1 MEYETI
7 KTLCSLS
14 GPSSFE
20 GPVREYLRQRA
31 EAVGAEVRIDGMGNL
46 ICTKKGKIPAPR
58 KLMLTAHLD
67 EVGLIIRRI
76 TEDGYLKFDC
86 LGEIDYRVLI
96 GKPVFIGKNRFPG
109 VVGLK
114 AVHLTTAEERKKT
127 PKLESLYIDIGVKS
141 REEAEKLTYI
151 GDFAVFSDSITE
163 YGDGLLKAKA
173 IDGRSGCAIMA
184 SLMERDLPI
193 DVTFAFT
200 VQEEVGCRGAFGAAF
215 SETPALALVLDGT
228 DAGDLPMVE
237 AHKRACS
244 LGKGTVLSHMD
255 AGTIYDKEIF
265 ELLQDLAEENHIP
278 WQVKGYISEKT
289 DASAIQRS
297 KTGVRA
303 GRISIAVRYLH
314 SPSSVVSL
322 RDIEGAEALVVHFI
336 QAVAEG
342 RIS

>member
-31 EAVGAEVRIDGMGNL
+31 EAAGAEVRIDGMGNL

-86 LGEIDYRVLI
+86 LGEIDCRVLL

-141 REEAEKLTYI
+141 REEAEKLTHI

-200 VQEEVGCRGAFGAAF
+200 VQEEV
-215 SETPALALVLDGT
+215 
-228 DAGDLPMVE
+228 
-237 AHKRACS
+237 
-244 LGKGTVLSHMD
+244 
-255 AGTIYDKEIF
+255 
-265 ELLQDLAEENHIP
+265 
-278 WQVKGYISEKT
+278 
-289 DASAIQRS
+289 
-297 KTGVRA
+297 
-303 GRISIAVRYLH
+303 
-314 SPSSVVSL
+314 
-322 RDIEGAEALVVHFI
+322 
-336 QAVAEG
+336 
-342 RIS
+342 